1 MSSAKR
7 KFSVFVLAG
16 VVLATGIFAAQSATG
31 NHIRAKSATPFS
43 STLVIAYNECV
54 APGNSTH
61 NPAFL
66 AGSSCIGVVGGALG
80 GKTSPFITSG
90 DPLSTQAPSGTGA
103 PAQFQGR
110 LVQVFSAAAPAPNC
124 GGAGG
129 CKTIMFNPAVPN
141 ATNTTSTAG
150 NASYAADVRCGPAFP
165 AAHPA
170 CSAAGAAN
178 PSGNADYTGFLSAQS
193 SLRISDHNNE
203 TAPGSA
209 VYTAAGTV
217 NQLLFTVPVSCAV
230 SPAGA
235 SPAAGIGAF
244 CTTAVTDAHALC
256 GCIRQ
261 TAGGLANIEE
271 GQIEVVD
278 GNIDANPFAT
288 ADGPNSAAARQ
299 GVFIP

>member
-7 KFSVFVLAG
+7 KFSVYLLAG
-16 VVLATGIFAAQSATG
+16 AVLATGILAAESATA

-43 STLVIAYNECV
+43 SSLVVAYNECT
-54 APGNSTH
+54 APNSTH

-66 AGSSCIGVVGGALG
+66 AGGSCIGVAGGALG
-80 GKTSPFITSG
+80 GKTSSFITSG

-103 PAQFQGR
+103 PAQFQGA

-124 GGAGG
+124 GGGGG
-129 CKTIMFNPAVPN
+129 CKTIMFKPSGPN
-141 ATNTTSTAG
+141 LTNTAPAAPNS
-150 NASYAADVRCGPAFP
+150 SYLADVRCGPAFP

-170 CSAAGAAN
+170 CSAVGAAN

-209 VYTAAGTV
+209 TYTAAGTV
-217 NQLLFTVPVSCAV
+217 TQLLFTVPVACSV
-230 SPAGA
+230 SPAA
-235 SPAAGIGAF
+235 SSPAAGIGAY
-244 CTTAVTDAHALC
+244 CTAAATDAHALC

-271 GQIEVVD
+271 GQVEVVD

-288 ADGPNSAAARQ
+288 ADGPNSAAYRQ